1 MLSGMPHNV
10 VLRQLFLQAQCLML
24 DYGGYRTIVLYMRPV
39 KHKVVDECTVAVQ
52 LFLASKYSK

>member
-1 MLSGMPHNV
+1 
-10 VLRQLFLQAQCLML
+10 ML

-39 KHKVVDECTVAVQ
+39 KHKVVDECIVAVQ